1 VNKHVAHQASED
13 PRGSCCRI
21 HALGFASR
29 QQRVALPGRLVHTVA
44 ELETLV
50 DAIVA
55 GDPDAA
61 FAAMRAYLVRV
72 RADLRRSPE
81 PTVE

>member
-1 VNKHVAHQASED
+1 
-13 PRGSCCRI
+13 
-21 HALGFASR
+21 
-29 QQRVALPGRLVHTVA
+29 VHTVA

-61 FAAMRAYLVRV
+61 FATMRAELVRV
-72 RADLRRSPE
+72 RADLRRSSE